1 MLCAKNL
8 QLRHD
13 VLRAQ
18 AELQS
23 AEAHQIDHNDE
34 GAADRPP
41 EPPNSVPH
49 DGLGGW
55 ATPRAGDR
63 ATRLTPDRLAAGD
76 DGTAMDL
83 ADALAHHVRKP
94 VTASTL
100 AGPDVEAMGP
110 DAEPSSVNLPPTSRS
125 LSPVANDADMEAA
138 MLATRSQDL
147 PSAGLNFSLPAL
159 DEVLPGE
166 DQKLRATFQPVETDA
181 EMHAP
186 ATALPRL
193 DVRTMTSFDKLKPL
207 SRIIGGYRNWR
218 EQLVDLMDVIAMPTL
233 LHIVGR
239 QADDGSVFEFGA
251 DAYKTRALGR
261 LYDARLYTLVNA
273 AYDGPAAD
281 AARQAARKYNPK
293 SGHAFVEHLDFVRGR
308 PTQARLLALEMKV
321 YDLRLDRAGNVQR
334 YINAARAL
342 RTTLISYRVSPNDPI
357 VLTRLY
363 HQWAAFYQRLTQP
376 SARHMSIHRALRQIA
391 KITTTTDFDTFA
403 TRYEKFEL
411 TAHEQIGTEVTQSEQ
426 TAAAAERDTCYHE
439 QIGTEVTQSEQTA
452 AAAECD
458 TCYHEQGEP
467 LHPRLGPTPRQV
479 RAPADGSRCASEPLH
494 PRLGPTPRQVRA
506 PETKPSAT
514 MLEAERGE
522 RFISDSR

>member
-1 MLCAKNL
+1 M
-8 QLRHD
+8 
-13 VLRAQ
+13 
-18 AELQS
+18 
-23 AEAHQIDHNDE
+23 
-34 GAADRPP
+34 PP
-41 EPPNSVPH
+41 H
-49 DGLGGW
+49 GLGGW

-76 DGTAMDL
+76 SGAAMDL
-83 ADALAHHVRKP
+83 ADALAHVRKP
-94 VTASTL
+94 VSASTL
-100 AGPDVEAMGP
+100 AGSDVEAMGP
-110 DAEPSSVNLPPTSRS
+110 DAIPSSVNLPPTSRS

-147 PSAGLNFSLPAL
+147 PSAGLKFSLPAL

-166 DQKLRATFQPVETDA
+166 DQKLRATFQPVETDV

-281 AARQAARKYNPK
+281 TARQTARKYNPK

-363 HQWAAFYQRLTQP
+363 HQWAMFYQRLTQP

-391 KITTTTDFDTFA
+391 KMTTTADFDTFA
-403 TRYEKFEL
+403 TRYEKFAL
-411 TAHEQIGTEVTQSEQ
+411 TAGLTDEPATAQRPTVAPRPAVAVNVVSGTDGIPDDV
-426 TAAAAERDTCYHE
+426 
-439 QIGTEVTQSEQTA
+439 
-452 AAAECD
+452 
-458 TCYHEQGEP
+458 
-467 LHPRLGPTPRQV
+467 LRLLCKHCVRRGFVRMWANGPINDRRLRTIARAPPTPPGATNKTCLRAAPQCTSIRRRQL
-479 RAPADGSRCASEPLH
+479 RRRTLLRTKRMADAAGRGS
-494 PRLGPTPRQVRA
+494 
-506 PETKPSAT
+506 
-514 MLEAERGE
+514 GE
-522 RFISDSR
+522 GGGLR